1 MSLLNA
7 AAFVAIPFTFGGV
20 FAHIM
25 TFNAHR
31 RLMALDCAYRKLDL
45 GKKGKAWEPG
55 RANHSRSRSRLASLA
70 VKTGKVSASR
80 A

>member
-31 RLMALDCAYRKLDL
+31 RLMALDALRQLRVQTVRISVFGAAGHDQQKEL
-45 GKKGKAWEPG
+45 
-55 RANHSRSRSRLASLA
+55 S
-70 VKTGKVSASR
+70 
-80 A
+80 